1 VEFLPNRGNH
11 DGRESGTKMTRERR
25 RNQTPALKAK
35 VALATLKGESTLAKL
50 AQQFDV
56 HPPPVAIPSSFA

>member
-11 DGRESGTKMTRERR
+11 DGHESGAKMTRGRR
-25 RNQTPALKAK
+25 WNQTPAFKAN
-35 VALATLKGESTLAKL
+35 VALVALKGESTLDEL

-56 HPPPVAIPSSFA
+56 QPPVAIPSSFA